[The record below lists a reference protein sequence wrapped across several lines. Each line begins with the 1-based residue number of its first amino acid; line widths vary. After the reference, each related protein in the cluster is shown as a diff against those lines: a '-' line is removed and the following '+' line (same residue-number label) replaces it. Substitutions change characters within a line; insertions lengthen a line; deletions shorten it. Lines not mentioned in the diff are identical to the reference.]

1 MPRHHGIS
9 CFSALHA
16 RLDSKCLWVGQAGVH
31 IEPGVNRSNLRK
43 QLLAECVCYDASTT
57 AVQAGLTLVACG
69 VRGRY
74 NYVPVFVSARK
85 AELHYSGYCKSVL
98 SPAFHSV
105 PFSTDFHMNTHDSEE
120 PEHSEKF
127 MWEVRTR

>member
-1 MPRHHGIS
+1 MSVSLAVPVPVP
-9 CFSALHA
+9 CPPLPMFMSAL
-16 RLDSKCLWVGQAGVH
+16 L
-31 IEPGVNRSNLRK
+31 
-43 QLLAECVCYDASTT
+43 
-57 AVQAGLTLVACG
+57 
-69 VRGRY
+69 
-74 NYVPVFVSARK
+74 PVFVSARK